1 MSNQQRSFGPGA
13 ANTTGQGKGRSGSSG
28 EGQIEPLMKVAPI
41 NSPTAQNKPV
51 AEPLIPHEL
60 NQMVQKI
67 GALVYSL
74 GGIAE
79 DLRRALDNPA
89 LKEHQ
94 KLIIISVIRVLR
106 PLTKKIFNAG
116 LRLGEAF
123 LPFEKRK

>member
-28 EGQIEPLMKVAPI
+28 EGQMEPLIKVAPI

-51 AEPLIPHEL
+51 AEPLVPHEL

-67 GALVYSL
+67 GSLVYSL

-123 LPFEKRK
+123 LPFEKKK